1 MDRLVG
7 LERRGFLMGVRRQGA
22 IGRIL
27 MLAFVFGV
35 VGVSHPAEA
44 KKKRPMKIEMTG
56 VKSFDKVFKKARE
69 ADRKLKSA
77 ERNVRQSKQALRKA
91 LKLSKKTTYVQ
102 GLKELKVRAKG
113 KLTVVMQ
120 GGVPVLKARE
130 AVPTDVMAGIEA
142 VNTLS
147 KTIPGSLRDLKAV
160 SAASR
165 SMYSRARKFPN
176 NIQKELSSTGADGLI
191 ALIFKAPKIAKV
203 TLRNVKIIGGM
214 PKRAA
219 SVSKDLGQISN
230 SIRKTFM

>member
-1 MDRLVG
+1 
-7 LERRGFLMGVRRQGA
+7 MGTVSSGRVRTFA
-22 IGRIL
+22 
-27 MLAFVFGV
+27 MLAFVVGAL
-35 VGVSHPAEA
+35 GVSHPVEA
-44 KKKRPMKIEMTG
+44 KKKRVAKIELTG

-77 ERNVRQSKQALRKA
+77 ERNVRKSKQALRKA
-91 LKLSKKTTYVQ
+91 LKLGKKTTYVQ

-120 GGVPVLKARE
+120 GGVPILKAKE

-147 KTIPGSLRDLKAV
+147 KSIPASLRDLKAV
-160 SAASR
+160 TSAST
-165 SMYSRARKFPN
+165 SMYKRARKFPT
-176 NIQKELSSTGADGLI
+176 NIRQELASAGADGLI
-191 ALIFKAPKIAKV
+191 ALIFKAPKIAKI
-203 TLRNVKIIGGM
+203 TLRNVKVIGGM

-230 SIRKTFM
+230 AIRKTFL